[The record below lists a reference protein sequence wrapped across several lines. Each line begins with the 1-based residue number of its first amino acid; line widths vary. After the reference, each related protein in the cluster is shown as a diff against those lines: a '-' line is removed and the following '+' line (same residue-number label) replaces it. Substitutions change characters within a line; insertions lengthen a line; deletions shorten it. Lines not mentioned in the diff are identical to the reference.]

1 MPLASFMNFA
11 SVASVHPALWCSAIA
26 VSIFVFCSG
35 VRLRLARGAVQAI
48 FPSFPAF
55 FAQSPCSPANIV
67 PAANATAATS
77 AMSLVIVEAE
87 TASFL
92 LPFNLEIGWQLLAGH
107 VSLTTLKIEAQE
119 EIWPLHHPFRISRG
133 SRTEAQVVVATMAD
147 GEHVGRGECV
157 PIKRYNQSA
166 ASVLAQIESI
176 QDIGDL
182 DRNKLQQLL
191 PPGAARN
198 ALGCAL
204 WDLEAKR
211 SGKRVWELANIPI
224 VPEVETSFTI
234 SLDTPER
241 MADAAAAAIDLPIL
255 KLKLCGDD
263 SDLARVKAVRAAA
276 PNARLLIDANESW
289 SPRHYRNTVSALK
302 ELGVEFIEQPFPA
315 DADDVLE
322 TLDHPIPVCADESC
336 HTTIDLPR
344 LKNRYEAINIKLD
357 KTGGVIE
364 ALQLYQRA
372 RENNFKIL
380 IGCMVCTSLSIA
392 PARLLASN
400 ADWVDLDGPLLL
412 AHDRDNGLP
421 YRSGRVGMPARELW
435 G

>member
-1 MPLASFMNFA
+1 MQ
-11 SVASVHPALWCSAIA
+11 I
-26 VSIFVFCSG
+26 
-35 VRLRLARGAVQAI
+35 
-48 FPSFPAF
+48 
-55 FAQSPCSPANIV
+55 
-67 PAANATAATS
+67 
-77 AMSLVIVEAE
+77 E
-87 TASFL
+87 
-92 LPFNLEIGWQLLAGH
+92 GH
-107 VSLTTLKIEAQE
+107 E
-119 EIWPLHHPFRISRG
+119 EVWPLKQPFRISRG
-133 SRTEAQVVVATMAD
+133 SRTEARVVVVTVSD
-147 GEHVGRGECV
+147 GEYTGRGEGV
-157 PIKRYNQSA
+157 PIARYNQTPASA
-166 ASVLAQIESI
+166 LAQIESLKTEK
-176 QDIGDL
+176 DL
-182 DRNKLQQLL
+182 DRDRIQRLL

-198 ALGCAL
+198 ALDCAL

-211 SGKRVWELANIPI
+211 SGKRVWELANIPN
-224 VPEVETSFTI
+224 VEEVETSFTI
-234 SLDTPER
+234 SLDTPAR

-276 PNARLLIDANESW
+276 PNPRLLIDANESW

-322 TLDHPIPVCADESC
+322 TLERPIPVCADESC
-336 HTTIDLPR
+336 HTTIDLPH

-357 KTGGVIE
+357 KTGGLTE
-364 ALQLYQRA
+364 ALQVYQRA

-412 AHDRDNGLP
+412 ARDRDNGLP
-421 YRSGRVGMPARELW
+421 YRSGRIGMPARELW